1 MDIYMRYLDM
11 EYLFIVSSRITIQSH
26 AEFSDRFYACMDAV
40 IFTKD
45 GKGVIFIL
53 DTDGVMQLIAL
64 IIMILLS
71 AFFSSAETALST
83 ANRVRLKTMADEGN
97 KRAKTALYVLEHY
110 GRMLSAILIGNNVVN
125 LSASALATT
134 LAIRIN
140 FTVGIATAILTVV
153 ILLFG
158 EITPKN
164 MGMVS
169 AEKLALLYSPV
180 ILGLMKVMT
189 PVIVVIDFLAKGIMR
204 LLHIDMDKKPTMTEN
219 ELRTYVEVGH
229 EDGVI
234 ESEEREMIYN
244 VFDFGDAVAKDVMI
258 PRIDMVTVDR
268 EATYDEVMQIF
279 KECMYTRIPVY
290 QEDKDNIVGMINIKD
305 FILVE
310 DKEAFRIEDILRE
323 AYYTYEFKKTAD
335 LLVEMRQKCF
345 NVAFVLNEY
354 GGTAGMIT
362 LEDLLEEIVGEIR
375 DEYDSDEEQLI
386 QKMQER
392 TYLVEGSMKL
402 SDINDEL
409 HTELSSEDYDS
420 IGGLVIEHLDRVPED
435 GARIVTEQGIRLQ
448 VQGVSQNRILKV
460 IMELPEPEHTE
471 DEEAA
476 AEENRGGAG
485 A

>member
-1 MDIYMRYLDM
+1 
-11 EYLFIVSSRITIQSH
+11 
-26 AEFSDRFYACMDAV
+26 MDA
-40 IFTKD
+40 
-45 GKGVIFIL
+45 G
-53 DTDGVMQLIAL
+53 DTYLL
-64 IIMILLS
+64 IILLILLLFS
-71 AFFSSAETALST
+71 SFFSSTETALMSV
-83 ANRVRLKTMADEGN
+83 NKIKLRSLADGGN
-97 KRAKTALYVLEHY
+97 KRAALALDITENHTAK
-110 GRMLSAILIGNNVVN
+110 MLSAILIGNNIVN

-134 LAIRIN
+134 LAIHIH

-153 ILLFG
+153 ILIFG
-158 EITPKN
+158 EIVPKN
-164 MGMVS
+164 MAMINS
-169 AEKLALLYSPV
+169 EKMALLYASM
-180 ILGLMKVMT
+180 ISGLMKLLT
-189 PVIVVIDFLAKGIMR
+189 PLIFVIDSLAKGIMKLFR
-204 LLHIDMDKKPTMTEN
+204 VDADKKTAMTEN

-258 PRIDMVTVDR
+258 PRIDMVTVDK
-268 EATYDEVMQIF
+268 EATYEEVMEVF
-279 KECMYTRIPVY
+279 KDCMYTRIPVFE
-290 QEDKDNIVGMINIKD
+290 EDKDNIIGLINIKD

-310 DKEAFRIEDILRE
+310 DKAKFKISDILRQ

-386 QKMQER
+386 QKMQDR

-409 HTELSSEDYDS
+409 GTDLQSEDYDS
-420 IGGLVIEHLDRVPED
+420 IGGLIIEHLDRVPED
-435 GARIVTEQGIRLQ
+435 GAQIVTDQGIRLQ

-460 IMELPEPEHTE
+460 IMELPEEKEPEDNPE
-471 DEEAA
+471 KDSEKEK
-476 AEENRGGAG
+476 
-485 A
+485 

>member
-1 MDIYMRYLDM
+1 M
-11 EYLFIVSSRITIQSH
+11 
-26 AEFSDRFYACMDAV
+26 
-40 IFTKD
+40 
-45 GKGVIFIL
+45 

-64 IIMILLS
+64 IILVLLS
-71 AFFSSAETALST
+71 AFFSSAETSLT
-83 ANRVRLKTMADEGN
+83 TVNRVRLKTLAEDGN
-97 KRAKTALYVLEHY
+97 RRAKTALEVLDKY
-110 GRMLSAILIGNNVVN
+110 GKMLSAILIGNNIVN

-134 LAIRIN
+134 LAIHIH

-153 ILLFG
+153 ILIFG
-158 EITPKN
+158 EIVPKN
-164 MGMVS
+164 MAMINS
-169 AEKLALLYSPV
+169 EKMALLYASM
-180 ILGLMKVMT
+180 ISGLMKLLT
-189 PVIVVIDFLAKGIMR
+189 PLIFVIDSLAKGIMKLFR
-204 LLHIDMDKKPTMTEN
+204 VDADKKTAMTEN

-258 PRIDMVTVDR
+258 PRIDMVTVDK
-268 EATYDEVMQIF
+268 EATYEEVMEVF
-279 KECMYTRIPVY
+279 KDCMYTRIPVFE
-290 QEDKDNIVGMINIKD
+290 EDKDNIIGLINIKD

-310 DKEAFRIEDILRE
+310 DKAKFKISDILRQ

-386 QKMQER
+386 QKMQDR

-409 HTELSSEDYDS
+409 GTDLKSEDYDS
-420 IGGLVIEHLDRVPED
+420 IGGLIIEHLDRVPED
-435 GARIVTEQGIRLQ
+435 GAQIVTDQGIRLQ

-460 IMELPEPEHTE
+460 IMELPEEKESE
-471 DEEAA
+471 DNQEKDSEK
-476 AEENRGGAG
+476 EK
-485 A
+485 

>member
-1 MDIYMRYLDM
+1 M
-11 EYLFIVSSRITIQSH
+11 
-26 AEFSDRFYACMDAV
+26 
-40 IFTKD
+40 
-45 GKGVIFIL
+45 
-53 DTDGVMQLIAL
+53 DTDGVMQLVAL
-64 IIMILLS
+64 IILVLLS
-71 AFFSSAETALST
+71 AFFSSAETSLT
-83 ANRVRLKTMADEGN
+83 TVNRVRLKTLADEGN
-97 KRAKTALYVLEHY
+97 RRAKTALEVLDKY
-110 GRMLSAILIGNNVVN
+110 GKMLSAILIGNNIVN

-134 LAIRIN
+134 LAIHIH

-153 ILLFG
+153 ILIFG
-158 EITPKN
+158 EIVPKN
-164 MGMVS
+164 MAMINS
-169 AEKLALLYSPV
+169 EKMALLYASM
-180 ILGLMKVMT
+180 ISGLMKLLT
-189 PVIVVIDFLAKGIMR
+189 PLIFVIDSLAKGIMKLFR
-204 LLHIDMDKKPTMTEN
+204 VDADKKTAMTEN

-258 PRIDMVTVDR
+258 PRIDMVTVDK
-268 EATYDEVMQIF
+268 EATYEEVMEVF
-279 KECMYTRIPVY
+279 KDCMYTRIPVFE
-290 QEDKDNIVGMINIKD
+290 EDKDNIIGLINIKD

-310 DKEAFRIEDILRE
+310 DKAKFKINDILRQ

-386 QKMQER
+386 QKMQDR

-409 HTELSSEDYDS
+409 GTDLQSEDYDS
-420 IGGLVIEHLDRVPED
+420 IGGLIIEHLDRVPED
-435 GARIVTEQGIRLQ
+435 GAQIVTDQGIRLQ

-460 IMELPEPEHTE
+460 IMELPEEKAPEDNQE
-471 DEEAA
+471 KDSEKEK
-476 AEENRGGAG
+476 
-485 A
+485 

>member
-1 MDIYMRYLDM
+1 M
-11 EYLFIVSSRITIQSH
+11 
-26 AEFSDRFYACMDAV
+26 
-40 IFTKD
+40 
-45 GKGVIFIL
+45 

-64 IIMILLS
+64 IILVLLS
-71 AFFSSAETALST
+71 AFFSSAETSLT
-83 ANRVRLKTMADEGN
+83 TVNRVRLKTLAEEGN
-97 KRAKTALYVLEHY
+97 RRAKTALEVLDKY
-110 GRMLSAILIGNNVVN
+110 GKMLSAILIGNNIVN

-134 LAIRIN
+134 LAIHIH

-153 ILLFG
+153 ILIFG
-158 EITPKN
+158 EIVPKN
-164 MGMVS
+164 MAMINS
-169 AEKLALLYSPV
+169 EKMALLYASM
-180 ILGLMKVMT
+180 ISGLMKLLT
-189 PVIVVIDFLAKGIMR
+189 PLIFVIDSLAKGIMKLFR
-204 LLHIDMDKKPTMTEN
+204 VDADKKTAMTEN

-258 PRIDMVTVDR
+258 PRIDMVTVDK
-268 EATYDEVMQIF
+268 EATYEEVMEVF
-279 KECMYTRIPVY
+279 KDCMYTRIPVFE
-290 QEDKDNIVGMINIKD
+290 EDKDNIIGLINIKD

-310 DKEAFRIEDILRE
+310 DKAKFKISDILRQ

-386 QKMQER
+386 QKMQDR

-409 HTELSSEDYDS
+409 GTDLQSEDYDS
-420 IGGLVIEHLDRVPED
+420 IGGLIIEHLDRVPED
-435 GARIVTEQGIRLQ
+435 GAQIVTDQGIQLQ

-460 IMELPEPEHTE
+460 IMELPEEKEPEDNPE
-471 DEEAA
+471 KDSEKEK
-476 AEENRGGAG
+476 
-485 A
+485 

>member
-1 MDIYMRYLDM
+1 
-11 EYLFIVSSRITIQSH
+11 
-26 AEFSDRFYACMDAV
+26 
-40 IFTKD
+40 
-45 GKGVIFIL
+45 
-53 DTDGVMQLIAL
+53 MQLIAL
-64 IIMILLS
+64 IILVLLS
-71 AFFSSAETALST
+71 AFFSSAETSLT
-83 ANRVRLKTMADEGN
+83 TVNRVRLKTLAEEGN
-97 KRAKTALYVLEHY
+97 RRAKTALEVLDKY
-110 GRMLSAILIGNNVVN
+110 GKMLSAILIGNNIVN

-134 LAIRIN
+134 LAIHIH

-153 ILLFG
+153 ILIFG
-158 EITPKN
+158 EIVPKN
-164 MGMVS
+164 MAMINS
-169 AEKLALLYSPV
+169 EKMALLYASM
-180 ILGLMKVMT
+180 ISGLMKLLT
-189 PVIVVIDFLAKGIMR
+189 PLIFVIDSLAKGIMKLFR
-204 LLHIDMDKKPTMTEN
+204 VDADKKTAMTEN

-258 PRIDMVTVDR
+258 PRIDMVTVDK
-268 EATYDEVMQIF
+268 EATYEEVMEVF
-279 KECMYTRIPVY
+279 KDCMYTRIPVFE
-290 QEDKDNIVGMINIKD
+290 EDKDNIIGLINIKD

-310 DKEAFRIEDILRE
+310 DKAKFRISDILRQ

-386 QKMQER
+386 QKMQDR

-409 HTELSSEDYDS
+409 GTDLQSEDYDS
-420 IGGLVIEHLDRVPED
+420 IGGLIIEHLDRVPED
-435 GARIVTEQGIRLQ
+435 GAQIVTDQGIRLQ

-460 IMELPEPEHTE
+460 IMELPEEKAPEDNPE
-471 DEEAA
+471 KDSEKEK
-476 AEENRGGAG
+476 
-485 A
+485 

>member
-1 MDIYMRYLDM
+1 M
-11 EYLFIVSSRITIQSH
+11 
-26 AEFSDRFYACMDAV
+26 
-40 IFTKD
+40 
-45 GKGVIFIL
+45 

-64 IIMILLS
+64 IILVLLS
-71 AFFSSAETALST
+71 AFFSSAETSLT
-83 ANRVRLKTMADEGN
+83 TVNRVRLKTLAEEGN
-97 KRAKTALYVLEHY
+97 RRAKTALEVLDKY
-110 GRMLSAILIGNNVVN
+110 GKMLSAILIGNNIVN

-134 LAIRIN
+134 LAIHIH

-153 ILLFG
+153 ILIFG
-158 EITPKN
+158 EIVPKN
-164 MGMVS
+164 MAMINS
-169 AEKLALLYSPV
+169 EKMALLYASM
-180 ILGLMKVMT
+180 ISGLMKLLT
-189 PVIVVIDFLAKGIMR
+189 PLIFVIDSLAKGIMKLFR
-204 LLHIDMDKKPTMTEN
+204 VDADKKTTMTEN

-258 PRIDMVTVDR
+258 PRIDMVTVDK
-268 EATYDEVMQIF
+268 EATYEEVMEVF
-279 KECMYTRIPVY
+279 KDCMYTRIPVFE
-290 QEDKDNIVGMINIKD
+290 EDKDNIIGLINIKD

-310 DKEAFRIEDILRE
+310 DKAKFKISDILRQ

-386 QKMQER
+386 QKMQDR

-409 HTELSSEDYDS
+409 GTDLQSEDYDS
-420 IGGLVIEHLDRVPED
+420 IGGLIIEHLDRVPED
-435 GARIVTEQGIRLQ
+435 GAQIVTDQGIRLQ

-460 IMELPEPEHTE
+460 IMELPEEKEPEDNPE
-471 DEEAA
+471 KDSEKEK
-476 AEENRGGAG
+476 
-485 A
+485 

>member
-1 MDIYMRYLDM
+1 M
-11 EYLFIVSSRITIQSH
+11 
-26 AEFSDRFYACMDAV
+26 
-40 IFTKD
+40 
-45 GKGVIFIL
+45 
-53 DTDGVMQLIAL
+53 DTDGVMQLVAL
-64 IIMILLS
+64 IILVILS
-71 AFFSSAETALST
+71 AFFSSAETSLT
-83 ANRVRLKTMADEGN
+83 TVNRVRLKTLADEGN
-97 KRAKTALYVLEHY
+97 RRAKTALQVLEKY
-110 GRMLSAILIGNNVVN
+110 GKMLSAILIGNNIVN

-134 LAIRIN
+134 LAIHIH

-153 ILLFG
+153 ILIFG
-158 EITPKN
+158 EIVPKN
-164 MGMVS
+164 MAMINS
-169 AEKLALLYSPV
+169 EKMALLYASM
-180 ILGLMKVMT
+180 ISGLMKILT
-189 PVIVVIDFLAKGIMR
+189 PVIFVIDSLAKGIMKLFR
-204 LLHIDMDKKPTMTEN
+204 MDGDKKTAMTEN

-258 PRIDMVTVDR
+258 PRIDMVTVDK
-268 EATYDEVMQIF
+268 EATYEEVMDVF
-279 KECMYTRIPVY
+279 KDCMYTRIPVFE
-290 QEDKDNIVGMINIKD
+290 EDKDNIIGLINIKD

-310 DKEAFRIEDILRE
+310 DKDQFKISDILRQ

-386 QKMQER
+386 QKMQDR

-409 HTELSSEDYDS
+409 GTDLKSEDYDS
-420 IGGLVIEHLDRVPED
+420 IGGLIIEHLDRVPED
-435 GARIVTEQGIRLQ
+435 GAQIVTEQGIRLQ

-460 IMELPEPEHTE
+460 IMELPEPKEP
-471 DEEAA
+471 EEAQ
-476 AEENRGGAG
+476 EKDPEKEK
-485 A
+485 

>member
-1 MDIYMRYLDM
+1 M
-11 EYLFIVSSRITIQSH
+11 
-26 AEFSDRFYACMDAV
+26 
-40 IFTKD
+40 
-45 GKGVIFIL
+45 

-64 IIMILLS
+64 IILVLLS
-71 AFFSSAETALST
+71 AFFSSAETSLT
-83 ANRVRLKTMADEGN
+83 TVNRVRLKTLADEGN
-97 KRAKTALYVLEHY
+97 RRAKTALEVLDKY
-110 GRMLSAILIGNNVVN
+110 GKMLSAILIGNNIVN

-134 LAIRIN
+134 LAIHIH

-153 ILLFG
+153 ILIFG
-158 EITPKN
+158 EIVPKN
-164 MGMVS
+164 MAMINS
-169 AEKLALLYSPV
+169 EKMALLYASL
-180 ILGLMKVMT
+180 ISGFMKLLT
-189 PVIVVIDFLAKGIMR
+189 PVIFVIDSLAKGIMKLFR
-204 LLHIDMDKKPTMTEN
+204 VDGDKKTAMTEN

-258 PRIDMVTVDR
+258 PRIDMVTVDK
-268 EATYDEVMQIF
+268 EATYEEVMEVF
-279 KECMYTRIPVY
+279 KDCMYTRIPVFE
-290 QEDKDNIVGMINIKD
+290 EDKDNIIGLINIKD

-310 DKEAFRIEDILRE
+310 DKEHFRISDILRQ

-386 QKMQER
+386 QKMQDR

-409 HTELSSEDYDS
+409 GTDLKSEDYDS
-420 IGGLVIEHLDRVPED
+420 IGGLIIEHLDRVPED
-435 GARIVTEQGIRLQ
+435 GAQIVTDQGIRLQ

-460 IMELPEPEHTE
+460 IMELPEKKAP
-471 DEEAA
+471 
-476 AEENRGGAG
+476 EENSEKDSEKEK
-485 A
+485 

>member
-1 MDIYMRYLDM
+1 
-11 EYLFIVSSRITIQSH
+11 
-26 AEFSDRFYACMDAV
+26 
-40 IFTKD
+40 
-45 GKGVIFIL
+45 
-53 DTDGVMQLIAL
+53 MQLIAL
-64 IIMILLS
+64 IILVLLS
-71 AFFSSAETALST
+71 AFFSSAETSLST
-83 ANRVRLKTMADEGN
+83 VNRVRLKTLAEEGN
-97 KRAKTALYVLEHY
+97 RRAKTALEVLDKY
-110 GRMLSAILIGNNVVN
+110 GKMLSAILIGNNIVN

-134 LAIRIN
+134 LAIHIH

-153 ILLFG
+153 ILIFG
-158 EITPKN
+158 EIVPKN
-164 MGMVS
+164 MAMINS
-169 AEKLALLYSPV
+169 EKMALLYASM
-180 ILGLMKVMT
+180 ISGLMKLLT
-189 PVIVVIDFLAKGIMR
+189 PLIFVIDSLAKGIMKLFR
-204 LLHIDMDKKPTMTEN
+204 VDADKKTAMTEN

-258 PRIDMVTVDR
+258 PRIDMVTVDK
-268 EATYDEVMQIF
+268 EATYEEVMEVF
-279 KECMYTRIPVY
+279 KDCMYTRIPVFE
-290 QEDKDNIVGMINIKD
+290 EDKDNIIGLINIKD

-310 DKEAFRIEDILRE
+310 DKAKFKISDILRQ

-386 QKMQER
+386 QKMQDR

-409 HTELSSEDYDS
+409 GTDLQSEDYDS
-420 IGGLVIEHLDRVPED
+420 IGGLIIEHLDRVPED
-435 GARIVTEQGIRLQ
+435 GAQIVTDQGIRLQ

-460 IMELPEPEHTE
+460 IMELPEEKAPEDNQE
-471 DEEAA
+471 KDSEKEK
-476 AEENRGGAG
+476 
-485 A
+485 

>member
-1 MDIYMRYLDM
+1 M
-11 EYLFIVSSRITIQSH
+11 
-26 AEFSDRFYACMDAV
+26 
-40 IFTKD
+40 
-45 GKGVIFIL
+45 

-64 IIMILLS
+64 IILVLLS
-71 AFFSSAETALST
+71 AFFSSAETSLT
-83 ANRVRLKTMADEGN
+83 TVNRVRLKTLAEEGN
-97 KRAKTALYVLEHY
+97 RRAKTALEVLDKY
-110 GRMLSAILIGNNVVN
+110 GKMLSAILIGNNIVN
-125 LSASALATT
+125 LSASALATI
-134 LAIRIN
+134 LAIHIH

-153 ILLFG
+153 ILIFG
-158 EITPKN
+158 EIVPKN
-164 MGMVS
+164 MAMINS
-169 AEKLALLYSPV
+169 EKMALLYASM
-180 ILGLMKVMT
+180 ISGLMKLLT
-189 PVIVVIDFLAKGIMR
+189 PLIFVIDSLAKGIMKLFR
-204 LLHIDMDKKPTMTEN
+204 VDADKKTAMTEN

-258 PRIDMVTVDR
+258 PRIDMVTVDK
-268 EATYDEVMQIF
+268 EATYEEVMEVF
-279 KECMYTRIPVY
+279 KDCMYTRIPVFE
-290 QEDKDNIVGMINIKD
+290 EDKDNIIGLINIKD

-310 DKEAFRIEDILRE
+310 DKAKFKISDILRQ

-386 QKMQER
+386 QKMQDR

-409 HTELSSEDYDS
+409 GTDLQSEDYDS
-420 IGGLVIEHLDRVPED
+420 IGGLIIEHLDRVPED
-435 GARIVTEQGIRLQ
+435 GAQIVTDQGIRLQ

-460 IMELPEPEHTE
+460 IMELPEEKEPEDNPE
-471 DEEAA
+471 KDSEKEK
-476 AEENRGGAG
+476 
-485 A
+485 

>member
-1 MDIYMRYLDM
+1 M
-11 EYLFIVSSRITIQSH
+11 
-26 AEFSDRFYACMDAV
+26 
-40 IFTKD
+40 
-45 GKGVIFIL
+45 
-53 DTDGVMQLIAL
+53 DTDGVMQLVAL
-64 IIMILLS
+64 IILVLLS
-71 AFFSSAETALST
+71 AFFSSAETSLT
-83 ANRVRLKTMADEGN
+83 TVNRVRLKTLADEGN
-97 KRAKTALYVLEHY
+97 RRAKTALEVLDKY
-110 GRMLSAILIGNNVVN
+110 GKMLSAILIGNNIVN

-134 LAIRIN
+134 LAIHIH

-153 ILLFG
+153 ILIFG
-158 EITPKN
+158 EIVPKN
-164 MGMVS
+164 MAMINS
-169 AEKLALLYSPV
+169 EKMALLYASM
-180 ILGLMKVMT
+180 ISGLMKLLT
-189 PVIVVIDFLAKGIMR
+189 PLIFVIDSLAKGIMKLFR
-204 LLHIDMDKKPTMTEN
+204 VDADKKTAMTEN

-258 PRIDMVTVDR
+258 PRIDMVTVDK
-268 EATYDEVMQIF
+268 EATYEEVMEVF
-279 KECMYTRIPVY
+279 KDCMYTRIPVFE
-290 QEDKDNIVGMINIKD
+290 EDKDNIIGLINIKD

-310 DKEAFRIEDILRE
+310 DKAKFKISDILRQ

-386 QKMQER
+386 QKMQDR

-409 HTELSSEDYDS
+409 GTDLQSEDYDS
-420 IGGLVIEHLDRVPED
+420 IGGLIIEHLDRVPED
-435 GARIVTEQGIRLQ
+435 GAQIVTDQGIRLQ

-460 IMELPEPEHTE
+460 IMELPEEKESE
-471 DEEAA
+471 DNQEKDSEK
-476 AEENRGGAG
+476 EK
-485 A
+485 

>member
-1 MDIYMRYLDM
+1 M
-11 EYLFIVSSRITIQSH
+11 
-26 AEFSDRFYACMDAV
+26 
-40 IFTKD
+40 
-45 GKGVIFIL
+45 

-64 IIMILLS
+64 IILVLLS
-71 AFFSSAETALST
+71 AFFSSAETSLT
-83 ANRVRLKTMADEGN
+83 TVNRVRLKTLAEEGN
-97 KRAKTALYVLEHY
+97 RRAKTALEVLDKY
-110 GRMLSAILIGNNVVN
+110 GKMLSAILIGNNIVN

-134 LAIRIN
+134 LAIHIH

-153 ILLFG
+153 ILIFG
-158 EITPKN
+158 EIVPKN
-164 MGMVS
+164 MAMINS
-169 AEKLALLYSPV
+169 EKMALLYASM
-180 ILGLMKVMT
+180 ISGLMKLLT
-189 PVIVVIDFLAKGIMR
+189 PLIFVIDSLAKGIMKLFR
-204 LLHIDMDKKPTMTEN
+204 VDADKKTAMTEN

-258 PRIDMVTVDR
+258 PRIDMVTVDK
-268 EATYDEVMQIF
+268 EATYEEVMEVF
-279 KECMYTRIPVY
+279 KDCMYTRIPVFE
-290 QEDKDNIVGMINIKD
+290 EDKDNIIGLINIKD

-310 DKEAFRIEDILRE
+310 DKAKFKISDILRQ

-386 QKMQER
+386 QKMQDR

-409 HTELSSEDYDS
+409 GTDLQSEDYDS
-420 IGGLVIEHLDRVPED
+420 IGGLIIEHLDRVPED
-435 GARIVTEQGIRLQ
+435 GAQIVTEQGIRLQ

-460 IMELPEPEHTE
+460 IMELPEEKAPEDNTE
-471 DEEAA
+471 KDSEKEK
-476 AEENRGGAG
+476 
-485 A
+485 

>member
-1 MDIYMRYLDM
+1 M
-11 EYLFIVSSRITIQSH
+11 
-26 AEFSDRFYACMDAV
+26 
-40 IFTKD
+40 
-45 GKGVIFIL
+45 

-64 IIMILLS
+64 IILVLLS
-71 AFFSSAETALST
+71 AFFSSAETSLT
-83 ANRVRLKTMADEGN
+83 TVNRVRLKTLAEEGN
-97 KRAKTALYVLEHY
+97 RRAKTALEVLDKY
-110 GRMLSAILIGNNVVN
+110 GKMLSAILIGNNIVN

-134 LAIRIN
+134 LAIHIH
-140 FTVGIATAILTVV
+140 FTVGIATAILTVL
-153 ILLFG
+153 ILIFG
-158 EITPKN
+158 EIVPKN
-164 MGMVS
+164 MAMINS
-169 AEKLALLYSPV
+169 EKMALLYASM
-180 ILGLMKVMT
+180 ISGLMKLLT
-189 PVIVVIDFLAKGIMR
+189 PLIFVIDSLAKGIMKLFR
-204 LLHIDMDKKPTMTEN
+204 VDADKKTAMTEN

-258 PRIDMVTVDR
+258 PRIDMVTVDK
-268 EATYDEVMQIF
+268 EATYEEVMEVF
-279 KECMYTRIPVY
+279 KDCMYTRIPVFE
-290 QEDKDNIVGMINIKD
+290 EDKDNIIGLINIKD
-305 FILVE
+305 FILVG
-310 DKEAFRIEDILRE
+310 DKAKFKISDILRQ

-386 QKMQER
+386 QKMQDR

-409 HTELSSEDYDS
+409 GTDLQSEDYDS
-420 IGGLVIEHLDRVPED
+420 IGGLIIEHLDRVPED
-435 GARIVTEQGIRLQ
+435 GAQIVTDQGIRLQ

-460 IMELPEPEHTE
+460 IMELPEEKEPEDNPE
-471 DEEAA
+471 KDSEKEK
-476 AEENRGGAG
+476 
-485 A
+485 

>member
-1 MDIYMRYLDM
+1 MD
-11 EYLFIVSSRITIQSH
+11 
-26 AEFSDRFYACMDAV
+26 SDC
-40 IFTKD
+40 
-45 GKGVIFIL
+45 
-53 DTDGVMQLIAL
+53 VMQLIAL
-64 IIMILLS
+64 IILVLLS
-71 AFFSSAETALST
+71 AFFSSAETSLT
-83 ANRVRLKTMADEGN
+83 TVNRVRLKTLAEEGN
-97 KRAKTALYVLEHY
+97 RRAKTALEVLDKY
-110 GRMLSAILIGNNVVN
+110 GKMLSAILIGNNIVN

-134 LAIRIN
+134 LAIHIH

-153 ILLFG
+153 ILIFG
-158 EITPKN
+158 EIVPKN
-164 MGMVS
+164 MAMINS
-169 AEKLALLYSPV
+169 EKMALLYASM
-180 ILGLMKVMT
+180 ISGLMKLLT
-189 PVIVVIDFLAKGIMR
+189 PLIFVIDSLAKGIMKLFR
-204 LLHIDMDKKPTMTEN
+204 VDADKKTAMTEN

-258 PRIDMVTVDR
+258 PRIDMVTVDK
-268 EATYDEVMQIF
+268 EATYEEVMEVF
-279 KECMYTRIPVY
+279 KDCMYTRIPVFE
-290 QEDKDNIVGMINIKD
+290 EDKDNIIGLINIKD
-305 FILVE
+305 FILVG
-310 DKEAFRIEDILRE
+310 DKAKFRISDILRQ

-386 QKMQER
+386 QKMQDR

-409 HTELSSEDYDS
+409 GTDLQSEDYDS
-420 IGGLVIEHLDRVPED
+420 IGGLIIEHLDRVPED
-435 GARIVTEQGIRLQ
+435 GAQIVTDQGIRLQ

-460 IMELPEPEHTE
+460 IMELPEEKEPEDNPE
-471 DEEAA
+471 KDSEKEK
-476 AEENRGGAG
+476 
-485 A
+485 

>member
-1 MDIYMRYLDM
+1 M
-11 EYLFIVSSRITIQSH
+11 
-26 AEFSDRFYACMDAV
+26 
-40 IFTKD
+40 
-45 GKGVIFIL
+45 

-64 IIMILLS
+64 IILVLLS
-71 AFFSSAETALST
+71 AFFSSAETSLT
-83 ANRVRLKTMADEGN
+83 TVNRVRLKTLAEEGN
-97 KRAKTALYVLEHY
+97 RRAKTALEVLDKY
-110 GRMLSAILIGNNVVN
+110 GKMLSAILIGNNIVN

-134 LAIRIN
+134 LAIHIH

-153 ILLFG
+153 ILIFG
-158 EITPKN
+158 EIVPKN
-164 MGMVS
+164 MAMINS
-169 AEKLALLYSPV
+169 EKMALLYASM
-180 ILGLMKVMT
+180 ISGLMKLLT
-189 PVIVVIDFLAKGIMR
+189 PLIFVIDSLAKGIMKLFR
-204 LLHIDMDKKPTMTEN
+204 VDADKKTAMTEN

-258 PRIDMVTVDR
+258 PRIDMVTVDK
-268 EATYDEVMQIF
+268 EATYEEVMEVF
-279 KECMYTRIPVY
+279 KDCMYTRIPVFE
-290 QEDKDNIVGMINIKD
+290 EDKDNIIGLINIKD

-310 DKEAFRIEDILRE
+310 DKAKFKISDILRQ

-386 QKMQER
+386 QKMQDR

-409 HTELSSEDYDS
+409 GTDLQSEDYDS
-420 IGGLVIEHLDRVPED
+420 IGGLIIEHLDRVPED
-435 GARIVTEQGIRLQ
+435 GAQIVTDQGNRLQ

-460 IMELPEPEHTE
+460 IMELPEEKEPEDNPE
-471 DEEAA
+471 KDSEKEK
-476 AEENRGGAG
+476 
-485 A
+485 

>member
-1 MDIYMRYLDM
+1 M
-11 EYLFIVSSRITIQSH
+11 
-26 AEFSDRFYACMDAV
+26 
-40 IFTKD
+40 
-45 GKGVIFIL
+45 

-64 IIMILLS
+64 IILVLLS
-71 AFFSSAETALST
+71 AFFSSAETSLT
-83 ANRVRLKTMADEGN
+83 TVNRVRLKTLAEEGN
-97 KRAKTALYVLEHY
+97 RRAKTALEVLDKY
-110 GRMLSAILIGNNVVN
+110 GKMLSAILIGNNIVN

-134 LAIRIN
+134 LAIHIH

-153 ILLFG
+153 ILIFG
-158 EITPKN
+158 EIVPKN
-164 MGMVS
+164 MAMS
-169 AEKLALLYSPV
+169 NSEKMALLYASM
-180 ILGLMKVMT
+180 ISGLMKLLT
-189 PVIVVIDFLAKGIMR
+189 PLIFVIDSLAKGIMKLFR
-204 LLHIDMDKKPTMTEN
+204 VDADKKTAMTEN

-258 PRIDMVTVDR
+258 PRIDMVTVDK
-268 EATYDEVMQIF
+268 EATYEEVMEVF
-279 KECMYTRIPVY
+279 KDCMYTRIPVFE
-290 QEDKDNIVGMINIKD
+290 EDKDNIIGLINIKD
-305 FILVE
+305 FILVG
-310 DKEAFRIEDILRE
+310 DKAKFRISDILRQ

-386 QKMQER
+386 QKMQDR

-409 HTELSSEDYDS
+409 GTDLQSEDYDS
-420 IGGLVIEHLDRVPED
+420 IGGLIIEHLDRVPED
-435 GARIVTEQGIRLQ
+435 GAQIVTDQGIRLQ

-460 IMELPEPEHTE
+460 IMELPEEKEPEDNPE
-471 DEEAA
+471 KDSEKEK
-476 AEENRGGAG
+476 
-485 A
+485 

>member
-1 MDIYMRYLDM
+1 M
-11 EYLFIVSSRITIQSH
+11 
-26 AEFSDRFYACMDAV
+26 
-40 IFTKD
+40 
-45 GKGVIFIL
+45 

-64 IIMILLS
+64 IILVLLS
-71 AFFSSAETALST
+71 AFFSSAETSLT
-83 ANRVRLKTMADEGN
+83 TVNRVRLKTLAEEGN
-97 KRAKTALYVLEHY
+97 RRAKTALEVLDKY
-110 GRMLSAILIGNNVVN
+110 GKMLSAILIGNNIVN

-134 LAIRIN
+134 LAIHIH

-153 ILLFG
+153 ILIFG
-158 EITPKN
+158 EIVPKN
-164 MGMVS
+164 MAMINS
-169 AEKLALLYSPV
+169 EKMALLYASM
-180 ILGLMKVMT
+180 ISGLMKLLT
-189 PVIVVIDFLAKGIMR
+189 PLIFVIDSLAKGIMKLFR
-204 LLHIDMDKKPTMTEN
+204 VDADKKTAMTEN

-258 PRIDMVTVDR
+258 PRIDMVTVDK
-268 EATYDEVMQIF
+268 EATYEEVMEVF
-279 KECMYTRIPVY
+279 KDCMYTRIPVFE
-290 QEDKDNIVGMINIKD
+290 EDKDNIIGLINIKD

-310 DKEAFRIEDILRE
+310 DKAKFKISDILRQ

-386 QKMQER
+386 QKMQDR

-409 HTELSSEDYDS
+409 GTDLQSEDYDS
-420 IGGLVIEHLDRVPED
+420 IGGLIIEHLDRVPED
-435 GARIVTEQGIRLQ
+435 GAQIVTDQGIRLQ

-460 IMELPEPEHTE
+460 IMELPEEKVPEDNPE
-471 DEEAA
+471 KDSEKEK
-476 AEENRGGAG
+476 
-485 A
+485 

>member
-1 MDIYMRYLDM
+1 
-11 EYLFIVSSRITIQSH
+11 
-26 AEFSDRFYACMDAV
+26 
-40 IFTKD
+40 
-45 GKGVIFIL
+45 
-53 DTDGVMQLIAL
+53 MQLIAL
-64 IIMILLS
+64 IILVLLS
-71 AFFSSAETALST
+71 AFFSSAETSLT
-83 ANRVRLKTMADEGN
+83 TVNRVRLKTLAEEGN
-97 KRAKTALYVLEHY
+97 RRAKTALEVLDKY
-110 GRMLSAILIGNNVVN
+110 GKMLSAILIGNNIVN

-134 LAIRIN
+134 LAIHIH

-153 ILLFG
+153 ILIFG
-158 EITPKN
+158 EIVPKN
-164 MGMVS
+164 MAMINS
-169 AEKLALLYSPV
+169 EKMALLYASM
-180 ILGLMKVMT
+180 ISGLMKLLT
-189 PVIVVIDFLAKGIMR
+189 PLIFVIDSLAKGIMKLFR
-204 LLHIDMDKKPTMTEN
+204 VDADKKTAMTEN

-258 PRIDMVTVDR
+258 PRIDMVTVDK
-268 EATYDEVMQIF
+268 EATYEEVMEVF
-279 KECMYTRIPVY
+279 KDCMYTRIPVFE
-290 QEDKDNIVGMINIKD
+290 EDKDNIIGLINIKD

-310 DKEAFRIEDILRE
+310 DKAKFRISDILRQ

-386 QKMQER
+386 QKMQDR

-409 HTELSSEDYDS
+409 GTDLQSEDYDS
-420 IGGLVIEHLDRVPED
+420 IGGLIIEHLDRVPED
-435 GARIVTEQGIRLQ
+435 GAQIVTDQGIRLQ

-460 IMELPEPEHTE
+460 IMELPEEKEPEDNPE
-471 DEEAA
+471 KDSEKEK
-476 AEENRGGAG
+476 
-485 A
+485 

>member
-1 MDIYMRYLDM
+1 M
-11 EYLFIVSSRITIQSH
+11 
-26 AEFSDRFYACMDAV
+26 
-40 IFTKD
+40 
-45 GKGVIFIL
+45 

-64 IIMILLS
+64 IILVLLS
-71 AFFSSAETALST
+71 AFFSSAETSLT
-83 ANRVRLKTMADEGN
+83 TVNRVRLKTLAEEGN
-97 KRAKTALYVLEHY
+97 RRAKTALEVLDKY
-110 GRMLSAILIGNNVVN
+110 GKMLSAILIGNNIVN

-134 LAIRIN
+134 LAIHIH

-153 ILLFG
+153 ILIFG
-158 EITPKN
+158 EIVPKN
-164 MGMVS
+164 MAMINS
-169 AEKLALLYSPV
+169 EKMALLYASM
-180 ILGLMKVMT
+180 ISGLMKLLT
-189 PVIVVIDFLAKGIMR
+189 PLIFVIDSLAKGIMKLFR
-204 LLHIDMDKKPTMTEN
+204 VDADKKTAMTEN

-258 PRIDMVTVDR
+258 PRIDMVTVDK
-268 EATYDEVMQIF
+268 EATYEEVMEVF
-279 KECMYTRIPVY
+279 KDCMYTRIPVFE
-290 QEDKDNIVGMINIKD
+290 EDKDNIIGLINIKD

-310 DKEAFRIEDILRE
+310 DKAKFKISDILRQ

-386 QKMQER
+386 QKMQDR

-409 HTELSSEDYDS
+409 GTDLQSEDYDS
-420 IGGLVIEHLDRVPED
+420 IGGLIIEHLDRVPED
-435 GARIVTEQGIRLQ
+435 GAQIVTEQGIRLQ

-460 IMELPEPEHTE
+460 IMELPEEKEPEDNPE
-471 DEEAA
+471 KDSEKEK
-476 AEENRGGAG
+476 
-485 A
+485 

>member
-1 MDIYMRYLDM
+1 M
-11 EYLFIVSSRITIQSH
+11 
-26 AEFSDRFYACMDAV
+26 
-40 IFTKD
+40 
-45 GKGVIFIL
+45 

-64 IIMILLS
+64 IILVLLS
-71 AFFSSAETALST
+71 AFFSSAETSLT
-83 ANRVRLKTMADEGN
+83 TVNRVRLKTLAEEGN
-97 KRAKTALYVLEHY
+97 RRAKTALEVLDKY
-110 GRMLSAILIGNNVVN
+110 GKMLSAILIGNNIVN

-134 LAIRIN
+134 LAIHIH

-153 ILLFG
+153 ILIFG
-158 EITPKN
+158 EIVPKN
-164 MGMVS
+164 MAMINS
-169 AEKLALLYSPV
+169 EKMALLYASM
-180 ILGLMKVMT
+180 ISGLMKLLT
-189 PVIVVIDFLAKGIMR
+189 PLIFVIDSLAKGIMMLFR
-204 LLHIDMDKKPTMTEN
+204 VDADKKTAMTEN

-258 PRIDMVTVDR
+258 PRIDMVTVDK
-268 EATYDEVMQIF
+268 EATYEEVMEVF
-279 KECMYTRIPVY
+279 KDCMYTRIPVFE
-290 QEDKDNIVGMINIKD
+290 EDKDNIIGLINIKD

-310 DKEAFRIEDILRE
+310 DKAKFKISDILRQ

-386 QKMQER
+386 QKMQDR

-409 HTELSSEDYDS
+409 GTDLQSEDYDS
-420 IGGLVIEHLDRVPED
+420 IGGLIIEHLDRVPED
-435 GARIVTEQGIRLQ
+435 GAQIVTDQGIRLQ

-460 IMELPEPEHTE
+460 IMELPEEKEPEDNPE
-471 DEEAA
+471 KDSEKEK
-476 AEENRGGAG
+476 
-485 A
+485 

>member
-1 MDIYMRYLDM
+1 M
-11 EYLFIVSSRITIQSH
+11 
-26 AEFSDRFYACMDAV
+26 
-40 IFTKD
+40 
-45 GKGVIFIL
+45 

-64 IIMILLS
+64 IILVLLS
-71 AFFSSAETALST
+71 AFFSSAETSLT
-83 ANRVRLKTMADEGN
+83 TVNRVRLKTLAEEGN
-97 KRAKTALYVLEHY
+97 RRAKTALEVLDKY
-110 GRMLSAILIGNNVVN
+110 GKMLSAILIGNNIVN

-134 LAIRIN
+134 LAIHIH

-153 ILLFG
+153 ILIFG
-158 EITPKN
+158 EIVPKN
-164 MGMVS
+164 MAMINS
-169 AEKLALLYSPV
+169 EKMALLYASM
-180 ILGLMKVMT
+180 ISGLMKLLT
-189 PVIVVIDFLAKGIMR
+189 PLIFVIDSLAKGIMKLFR
-204 LLHIDMDKKPTMTEN
+204 VDADKKTAMTEN

-258 PRIDMVTVDR
+258 PRIDMVTVDK
-268 EATYDEVMQIF
+268 EATYEEVMEVF
-279 KECMYTRIPVY
+279 KDCMYTRIPVFE
-290 QEDKDNIVGMINIKD
+290 EDKDNIIGLINIKD

-310 DKEAFRIEDILRE
+310 DKAKFKISDILRQ

-386 QKMQER
+386 QKMQDR

-409 HTELSSEDYDS
+409 GTDLQSEDYDS
-420 IGGLVIEHLDRVPED
+420 IGGLIIEHLDRVPED
-435 GARIVTEQGIRLQ
+435 GAQIVTDQGIRLQ

-460 IMELPEPEHTE
+460 IMELPEEKEPEDNPE
-471 DEEAA
+471 KDSEKEK
-476 AEENRGGAG
+476 
-485 A
+485 

>member
-1 MDIYMRYLDM
+1 M
-11 EYLFIVSSRITIQSH
+11 
-26 AEFSDRFYACMDAV
+26 
-40 IFTKD
+40 
-45 GKGVIFIL
+45 

-64 IIMILLS
+64 IILVLLS
-71 AFFSSAETALST
+71 AFFSSAETSLT
-83 ANRVRLKTMADEGN
+83 TVNRVRLKTLAEEGN
-97 KRAKTALYVLEHY
+97 RRAKTALEVLDKY
-110 GRMLSAILIGNNVVN
+110 GKMLSAILIGNNIVN

-134 LAIRIN
+134 LAIHIH

-153 ILLFG
+153 ILIFG
-158 EITPKN
+158 EIVPKN
-164 MGMVS
+164 MAMINS
-169 AEKLALLYSPV
+169 EKMALLYASM
-180 ILGLMKVMT
+180 ISGLMKLLT
-189 PVIVVIDFLAKGIMR
+189 PLIFVIDSLAKGIMKLFR
-204 LLHIDMDKKPTMTEN
+204 VDADKKTAMTEN

-258 PRIDMVTVDR
+258 PRIDMVTVDK
-268 EATYDEVMQIF
+268 EATYEEVMEVF
-279 KECMYTRIPVY
+279 KDCMYTRIPVFE
-290 QEDKDNIVGMINIKD
+290 EDKDNIIGLINIKD

-310 DKEAFRIEDILRE
+310 DKAKFKISDILRQ

-386 QKMQER
+386 QTMQDR

-409 HTELSSEDYDS
+409 GTDLQSEDYDS
-420 IGGLVIEHLDRVPED
+420 IGGLIIEHLDRVPED
-435 GARIVTEQGIRLQ
+435 GAQIVTDQGIRLQ

-460 IMELPEPEHTE
+460 IMELPEEKEPEDNPE
-471 DEEAA
+471 KDSEKEK
-476 AEENRGGAG
+476 
-485 A
+485 

>member
-1 MDIYMRYLDM
+1 M
-11 EYLFIVSSRITIQSH
+11 
-26 AEFSDRFYACMDAV
+26 
-40 IFTKD
+40 
-45 GKGVIFIL
+45 

-64 IIMILLS
+64 IILVLLS
-71 AFFSSAETALST
+71 AFFSSAETSLT
-83 ANRVRLKTMADEGN
+83 TVNRVRLKTLAEEGN
-97 KRAKTALYVLEHY
+97 RRAKTALEVLDKY
-110 GRMLSAILIGNNVVN
+110 GKMLSAILIGNNIVN

-134 LAIRIN
+134 LAIHIH

-153 ILLFG
+153 ILIFG
-158 EITPKN
+158 EIVPKN
-164 MGMVS
+164 MAMINS
-169 AEKLALLYSPV
+169 EKMALLYASM
-180 ILGLMKVMT
+180 ISGLMKLLT
-189 PVIVVIDFLAKGIMR
+189 PLIFVIDSLAKGIMKLFR
-204 LLHIDMDKKPTMTEN
+204 VDADKKTAMTEN

-258 PRIDMVTVDR
+258 PRIDMVTVDK
-268 EATYDEVMQIF
+268 EATYEEVMEVF
-279 KECMYTRIPVY
+279 KDCMYTRIPVFE
-290 QEDKDNIVGMINIKD
+290 EDKDNIIGLINIKD

-310 DKEAFRIEDILRE
+310 DKAKFKISDILRQ

-375 DEYDSDEEQLI
+375 DEYDSDDEQLI
-386 QKMQER
+386 QKMQDR

-409 HTELSSEDYDS
+409 GTDLQSEDYDS
-420 IGGLVIEHLDRVPED
+420 IGGLIIEHLDRVPED
-435 GARIVTEQGIRLQ
+435 GAQIVTDQGIRLQ

-460 IMELPEPEHTE
+460 IMELPEEKEPEDNPE
-471 DEEAA
+471 KDSEKEK
-476 AEENRGGAG
+476 
-485 A
+485 

>member
-1 MDIYMRYLDM
+1 M
-11 EYLFIVSSRITIQSH
+11 
-26 AEFSDRFYACMDAV
+26 
-40 IFTKD
+40 
-45 GKGVIFIL
+45 

-64 IIMILLS
+64 IILVLLS
-71 AFFSSAETALST
+71 AFFSSAETSLT
-83 ANRVRLKTMADEGN
+83 TVNRVRLKTLAEEGN
-97 KRAKTALYVLEHY
+97 RRAKTALEVLDKY
-110 GRMLSAILIGNNVVN
+110 GKMLSAILIGNNIVN

-134 LAIRIN
+134 LAIHIH

-153 ILLFG
+153 ILIFG
-158 EITPKN
+158 EIVPKN
-164 MGMVS
+164 MAMINS
-169 AEKLALLYSPV
+169 EKMALLYASM
-180 ILGLMKVMT
+180 ISGLMKLLT
-189 PVIVVIDFLAKGIMR
+189 PLIFVIDSLAKGIMKLFR
-204 LLHIDMDKKPTMTEN
+204 VDADKKTAMTEN

-258 PRIDMVTVDR
+258 PRIDMVTVDK
-268 EATYDEVMQIF
+268 EATYEEVMEVF
-279 KECMYTRIPVY
+279 KDCMYTRIPVFE
-290 QEDKDNIVGMINIKD
+290 EDKDNIIGLINIKD
-305 FILVE
+305 FILVA
-310 DKEAFRIEDILRE
+310 DKAKFKISDILRQ

-386 QKMQER
+386 QKMQDR

-409 HTELSSEDYDS
+409 GTDLQSEDYDS
-420 IGGLVIEHLDRVPED
+420 IGGLIIEHLDRVPED
-435 GARIVTEQGIRLQ
+435 GAQIVTDQGIRLQ

-460 IMELPEPEHTE
+460 IMELPEEKEPEDNPE
-471 DEEAA
+471 KDSEKEK
-476 AEENRGGAG
+476 
-485 A
+485 

>member
-1 MDIYMRYLDM
+1 MEVLDK
-11 EYLFIVSSRITIQSH
+11 Y
-26 AEFSDRFYACMDAV
+26 
-40 IFTKD
+40 
-45 GKGVIFIL
+45 GK
-53 DTDGVMQLIAL
+53 
-64 IIMILLS
+64 
-71 AFFSSAETALST
+71 
-83 ANRVRLKTMADEGN
+83 
-97 KRAKTALYVLEHY
+97 
-110 GRMLSAILIGNNVVN
+110 MLSAILIGNNIVN

-134 LAIRIN
+134 LAIHIH

-153 ILLFG
+153 ILIFG
-158 EITPKN
+158 EIVPKN
-164 MGMVS
+164 MAMINS
-169 AEKLALLYSPV
+169 EKMALLYASM
-180 ILGLMKVMT
+180 ISGLMKLLT
-189 PVIVVIDFLAKGIMR
+189 PLIFVIDSLAKGIMKLFR
-204 LLHIDMDKKPTMTEN
+204 VDADKKTAMTEN

-258 PRIDMVTVDR
+258 PRIDMVTVDK
-268 EATYDEVMQIF
+268 EATYEEVMEVF
-279 KECMYTRIPVY
+279 KDCMYTRIPVFE
-290 QEDKDNIVGMINIKD
+290 EDKDNIIGLINIKD
-305 FILVE
+305 FILVG
-310 DKEAFRIEDILRE
+310 DKAKFRISDILRQ

-386 QKMQER
+386 QKMQDR

-409 HTELSSEDYDS
+409 GTDLQSEDYDS
-420 IGGLVIEHLDRVPED
+420 IGGLIIEHLDRVPED
-435 GARIVTEQGIRLQ
+435 GAQIVTDQGIRLQ

-460 IMELPEPEHTE
+460 IMELPEEKEPEDNPE
-471 DEEAA
+471 KDSEKEK
-476 AEENRGGAG
+476 
-485 A
+485 

>member
-1 MDIYMRYLDM
+1 M
-11 EYLFIVSSRITIQSH
+11 
-26 AEFSDRFYACMDAV
+26 
-40 IFTKD
+40 
-45 GKGVIFIL
+45 

-64 IIMILLS
+64 IILVLLS
-71 AFFSSAETALST
+71 AFFSSAETSLT
-83 ANRVRLKTMADEGN
+83 TVNRVRLKTLAEEGN
-97 KRAKTALYVLEHY
+97 RRAKTALEVLDKY
-110 GRMLSAILIGNNVVN
+110 GKMLSAILIGNNIVN

-134 LAIRIN
+134 LAIHIH

-153 ILLFG
+153 ILIFG
-158 EITPKN
+158 EIVPKN
-164 MGMVS
+164 MAMINS
-169 AEKLALLYSPV
+169 EKMALLYASM
-180 ILGLMKVMT
+180 ISGLMKLLT
-189 PVIVVIDFLAKGIMR
+189 PLIFVIDSLAKGIMKLFR
-204 LLHIDMDKKPTMTEN
+204 VDADKKTAMTEN

-258 PRIDMVTVDR
+258 PRIDMVTVDK
-268 EATYDEVMQIF
+268 EATYEEVMEVF
-279 KECMYTRIPVY
+279 KDCMYTRIPVFE
-290 QEDKDNIVGMINIKD
+290 EDKDNIIGLINIKD

-310 DKEAFRIEDILRE
+310 DKAKFKISDILRQ

-386 QKMQER
+386 QKMQDR

-409 HTELSSEDYDS
+409 GTDLRSEDYDS
-420 IGGLVIEHLDRVPED
+420 IGGLIIEHLDRVPED
-435 GARIVTEQGIRLQ
+435 GAQIVTDQGIRLQ

-460 IMELPEPEHTE
+460 IMELPEEKEPEDNPE
-471 DEEAA
+471 KDSEKEK
-476 AEENRGGAG
+476 
-485 A
+485 

>member
-1 MDIYMRYLDM
+1 M
-11 EYLFIVSSRITIQSH
+11 
-26 AEFSDRFYACMDAV
+26 
-40 IFTKD
+40 
-45 GKGVIFIL
+45 

-64 IIMILLS
+64 IILVLLS
-71 AFFSSAETALST
+71 AFFSSAETSLT
-83 ANRVRLKTMADEGN
+83 TVNRVRLKTLAEEGN
-97 KRAKTALYVLEHY
+97 RRAKTALEVLDKY
-110 GRMLSAILIGNNVVN
+110 GKMLSAILIGNNIVN

-134 LAIRIN
+134 LAIHIH

-153 ILLFG
+153 ILIFG
-158 EITPKN
+158 EIVPKN
-164 MGMVS
+164 MAMINS
-169 AEKLALLYSPV
+169 EKMALLYASM
-180 ILGLMKVMT
+180 ISGLMKLLT
-189 PVIVVIDFLAKGIMR
+189 PLIFVIDSLAKGIMKLFR
-204 LLHIDMDKKPTMTEN
+204 VDTDKKTAMTEN

-258 PRIDMVTVDR
+258 PRIDMVTVDK
-268 EATYDEVMQIF
+268 EATYEEVMEVF
-279 KECMYTRIPVY
+279 KDCMYTRIPVFE
-290 QEDKDNIVGMINIKD
+290 EDKDNIIGLINIKD

-310 DKEAFRIEDILRE
+310 DKAKFKISDILRQ

-386 QKMQER
+386 QKMQDR

-409 HTELSSEDYDS
+409 GTDLQSEDYDS
-420 IGGLVIEHLDRVPED
+420 IGGLIIEHLDRVPED
-435 GARIVTEQGIRLQ
+435 GAQIVTDQGIRLQ

-460 IMELPEPEHTE
+460 IMELPEEKEPEDNPE
-471 DEEAA
+471 KDSEKEK
-476 AEENRGGAG
+476 
-485 A
+485 